1 MKRFKRAIA
10 ILMLSVMLIPTVIN
24 CVKVMAEITNDDI
37 NNAKDEQAIIKK
49 RLEEAKKELDAINA
63 DKADLEAYIV
73 KLDQQLAIISEN
85 LNTITLKI
93 ENKTAQIE
101 LTEKALEKAI
111 ADEAEQYEAM
121 KMRIQYMYETGQ
133 TTYLEAFLA
142 SESMSDLLNRTEYVT
157 SITEYD
163 KKMMDKL
170 IETKEHIAE
179 TDKKYKTELAELETL
194 KAENEAEL
202 AAAELVHASK
212 QEELVKL
219 EEMADAAGQAADE
232 LMEANKQA
240 QNKINSLIQAY
251 KAQEDAKLKAE
262 IEATLA
268 TKTFLGWPLPINNR
282 TVTSKYGYRIHPI
295 FGTKRFHSGIDLS
308 AWSGTPIYA
317 AADGKVII
325 SEYSASY
332 GEYIMVDH
340 GGGVYTLYAHGTRN
354 SRKVKVGDTVSKG
367 QNIMLVGSTG
377 YSTGPH
383 LHYEV
388 RVNGSTVDPLAYYNT
403 SGITIRE

>member
-1 MKRFKRAIA
+1 
-10 ILMLSVMLIPTVIN
+10 MLSVMLIPTVIN

-170 IETKEHIAE
+170 I
-179 TDKKYKTELAELETL
+179 
-194 KAENEAEL
+194 
-202 AAAELVHASK
+202 S
-212 QEELVKL
+212 
-219 EEMADAAGQAADE
+219 
-232 LMEANKQA
+232 
-240 QNKINSLIQAY
+240 
-251 KAQEDAKLKAE
+251 
-262 IEATLA
+262 
-268 TKTFLGWPLPINNR
+268 
-282 TVTSKYGYRIHPI
+282 
-295 FGTKRFHSGIDLS
+295 
-308 AWSGTPIYA
+308 
-317 AADGKVII
+317 
-325 SEYSASY
+325 
-332 GEYIMVDH
+332 
-340 GGGVYTLYAHGTRN
+340 
-354 SRKVKVGDTVSKG
+354 
-367 QNIMLVGSTG
+367 
-377 YSTGPH
+377 
-383 LHYEV
+383 
-388 RVNGSTVDPLAYYNT
+388 
-403 SGITIRE
+403 